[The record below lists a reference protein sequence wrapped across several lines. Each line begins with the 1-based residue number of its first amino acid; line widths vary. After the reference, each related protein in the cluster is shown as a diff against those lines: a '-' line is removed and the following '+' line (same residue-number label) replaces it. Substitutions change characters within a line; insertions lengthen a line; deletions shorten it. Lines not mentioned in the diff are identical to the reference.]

1 MDFDDFFSHPF
12 ILSTSISSSP
22 SSSSAASSSTCHSC
36 DRAPS
41 TSPSA
46 SSASALQQPQLCSP
60 VASPVGSSALPRPSS
75 ITSGGEKYNL
85 RAEAA
90 SSRRQHPHARV
101 ARIKEEDA
109 ANAENIRQQ
118 QQQPSSPRSS
128 QPTAAALGQSRPKSG
143 DVPSSHHHRSVK
155 PGDRYS
161 EGKASAGGS
170 GESSGSSGGSSTGGD
185 TFEDFVMI
193 NEDVVSTITATAGG
207 AAVQPSSLPQRI
219 IRQALRPLGNY
230 MPEPLPVPTQR
241 AAYEAIQRSSG
252 SNTSSIGVIQE
263 SAGSSSVAM
272 LTSPPAT
279 PPSKARF
286 GGSRR
291 AGAGGSQNQPPPQQQ
306 PQEPSSSGTMNLKRH
321 DSCSS
326 IGSAGSAC
334 SRGSRT
340 NMLLTD
346 VSNMSPPSM
355 NFVLGSS
362 GSPTAAG
369 GIVSSS
375 NIASMN
381 RSRRLSVPMS
391 PGPSISPSSFFN
403 W

>member
-1 MDFDDFFSHPF
+1 M
-12 ILSTSISSSP
+12 
-22 SSSSAASSSTCHSC
+22 
-36 DRAPS
+36 
-41 TSPSA
+41 
-46 SSASALQQPQLCSP
+46 
-60 VASPVGSSALPRPSS
+60 
-75 ITSGGEKYNL
+75 

-128 QPTAAALGQSRPKSG
+128 QPTAAVLGQSRPKSG

-155 PGDRYS
+155 PGDRYAES
-161 EGKASAGGS
+161 KASAGGS

-291 AGAGGSQNQPPPQQQ
+291 AGAGGSQNQPPPPQQA
-306 PQEPSSSGTMNLKRH
+306 QEPSSSGTMNLKRH